1 MPNDCLLDGDR
12 NRMMLITGP
21 NMAGKSTYI
30 RQTALLCVMAQIG
43 SFIPADS
50 AEIGLVDRIF
60 TRVGAADDLSRGQST
75 FMVEMV
81 ETANILNYAT
91 KRSLVIL
98 DEIGRGTSTFDGL
111 SIAWAVAEYLHDDA
125 HCRCRTQFA
134 THYHELTALAEEK
147 RGVNNYNIAVREYG
161 DKIIFLRQIVPG
173 ATDRSYGIHVAQLAG
188 LPKEV
193 ISRAG
198 EILDE
203 LEGSSASPQE
213 VRRSRKVT
221 SNLCDL
227 ARKQRS
233 KSAGDNK
240 ENDEENYQMR
250 LF

>member
-1 MPNDCLLDGDR
+1 FVPNDCLLDGDC

-30 RQTALLCVMAQIG
+30 RQTALLTVMAQIG
-43 SFIPADS
+43 SFIPAES
-50 AEIGLVDRIF
+50 AEVGLVDRIF
-60 TRVGAADDLSRGQST
+60 TRVGAADDLARGQST

-91 KRSLVIL
+91 PRCLVFL

-111 SIAWAVAEYLHDDA
+111 SIAWAVAEYLHDDE

-134 THYHELTALAEEK
+134 THYHELTQLAEEK

-161 DKIIFLRQIVPG
+161 DRIIFLRQIVPG

-188 LPKEV
+188 LPKDV
-193 ISRAG
+193 IMRAG
-198 EILDE
+198 EILNE
-203 LEGSSASPQE
+203 LEQSSGTNRDNARIKE
-213 VRRSRKVT
+213 
-221 SNLCDL
+221 SNLSEI
-227 ARKQRS
+227 AQRQRVRKMPA
-233 KSAGDNK
+233 KK
-240 ENDEENYQMR
+240 DEDDSFQMR

>member
-1 MPNDCLLDGDR
+1 M
-12 NRMMLITGP
+12 
-21 NMAGKSTYI
+21 
-30 RQTALLCVMAQIG
+30 
-43 SFIPADS
+43 
-50 AEIGLVDRIF
+50 
-60 TRVGAADDLSRGQST
+60 
-75 FMVEMV
+75 
-81 ETANILNYAT
+81 
-91 KRSLVIL
+91 
-98 DEIGRGTSTFDGL
+98 
-111 SIAWAVAEYLHDDA
+111 
-125 HCRCRTQFA
+125 
-134 THYHELTALAEEK
+134 
-147 RGVNNYNIAVREYG
+147 REYG

>member
-1 MPNDCLLDGDR
+1 
-12 NRMMLITGP
+12 
-21 NMAGKSTYI
+21 
-30 RQTALLCVMAQIG
+30 
-43 SFIPADS
+43 
-50 AEIGLVDRIF
+50 
-60 TRVGAADDLSRGQST
+60 
-75 FMVEMV
+75 
-81 ETANILNYAT
+81 
-91 KRSLVIL
+91 VIL

-188 LPKEV
+188 LPREV

-198 EILDE
+198 EILNE
-203 LEGSSASPQE
+203 LEGSPESSQE
-213 VRRSRKVT
+213 SHRGGRVT

-227 ARKQRS
+227 ARKQRAKKTPS
-233 KSAGDNK
+233 GNNSDN
-240 ENDEENYQMR
+240 DENYQMR